1 PNYLP
6 RGALVVL
13 DGDPECGKSMLTVDV
28 AARVSRGGDWPDG
41 SPAGPP
47 GQAILFAAEDA
58 RARVV
63 RPRLLAAGA
72 DPNRVFVF
80 GTPDSADRPPSLPR
94 DLPEVAALVEL
105 VTPDLLVF
113 DPLPYFLSGGVSM
126 SIVRSVLGALAEL
139 AARQDVTIVLV
150 RHLTKRRGMKA
161 LYRGLGAIGIVG
173 AARAG
178 LLTARDPADASRFV
192 LTPTKS
198 NLVSVAA

>member
-1 PNYLP
+1 MWQIEPIGAVTSAPDSVRWLWPNYLP

-150 RHLTKRRGMKA
+150 RHL
-161 LYRGLGAIGIVG
+161 
-173 AARAG
+173 
-178 LLTARDPADASRFV
+178 
-192 LTPTKS
+192 
-198 NLVSVAA
+198 